1 MEEILEQVGFHGDV
15 LYLLLS
21 LLLLTRLEFIYLLG
35 LYLEITH
42 LLDLGLKDCLGLV
55 HQVGRV

>member
-1 MEEILEQVGFHGDV
+1 MEEILKQVGFHGDV

-42 LLDLGLKDCLGLV
+42 LLDLGLKDSLGLV
-55 HQVGRV
+55 DQVGRV

>member
-1 MEEILEQVGFHGDV
+1 MEEILKQVGFHRYI

-21 LLLLTRLEFIYLLG
+21 LLVLTRLEFIYLLG

-42 LLDLGLKDCLGLV
+42 LLDLGLKDCLSLV
-55 HQVGRV
+55 DQVGCV